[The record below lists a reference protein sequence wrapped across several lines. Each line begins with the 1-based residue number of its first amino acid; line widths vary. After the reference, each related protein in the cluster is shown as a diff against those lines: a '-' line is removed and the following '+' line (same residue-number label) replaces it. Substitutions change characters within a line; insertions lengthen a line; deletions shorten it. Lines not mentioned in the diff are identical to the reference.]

1 MVVNS
6 LPGREP
12 PGCLVKR
19 NGQDSA
25 RSVFTKRNRTG
36 LLAGKRRHHRRCGYP
51 STAHFGR
58 AFPSGKDHNTST
70 MLTCSLPVFRETLF
84 LETYDP

>member
-6 LPGREP
+6 LPGRQP
-12 PGCLVKR
+12 PGWLVKR

-25 RSVFTKRNRTG
+25 RNVFTKRNRTG
-36 LLAGKRRHHRRCGYP
+36 LLAGKRRHHRRWGIRRP
-51 STAHFGR
+51 RILAVL
-58 AFPSGKDHNTST
+58 SGAEKTRITST
-70 MLTCSLPVFRETLF
+70 MRTCSLPVFRETLF